1 MRNIFQEVIVSVL
14 SDIPSKHAAWLDT
27 IKGQDDLMALESA
40 TQGLMFAMSDKSL
53 NIRTLSKIIDYT
65 AQTTSPILARLSQQ
79 FIRFELM
86 NSNIENNIL
95 TVAYAFHKQLYSDYI
110 TLLNYF
116 YNDPKQHKKE
126 LVHRYMYAAVN
137 QAFEMLRWRSF
148 VNLGLAPKIWLQLH
162 KILAIADSNK
172 LLNQPLIDVT
182 NHSSNHPSLGSLLV
196 QTYMLDTLQQANL
209 SRLAID
215 IVCKLL
221 RSQLLDVEISS
232 ELDPTKSLFY
242 VNLEKDI
249 GAKRIRLMNA
259 ADHCVYWQIDALEK
273 TIVKK
278 IHEISGKS
286 LEHEKPLEPA
296 SENPAESQF
305 VIEPYQI
312 KTATETFGLLL
323 REWSR
328 HHYVRQRRKEIRRK
342 ITTIANVVHGIR
354 DVTAR
359 VKANENSKFTLSSKL
374 STDGRSLEQRP
385 RGQAS
390 IKGISNTPN
399 TDIVNHHWVIID
411 ESNQGLGAIAS
422 KELNTRTTV
431 GQLVGLITAD
441 AKQDLIIAVI
451 RSIRPKTNRQM
462 QVGIEILS
470 RHAKCVQLKP
480 VRPDIVGDEQ
490 VQYNSTNAA
499 DMPDFI
505 GLYLPIEAG
514 LSPKSMLI
522 LPRIEFIPYTHYEI
536 SIAGMLDQVMLG
548 ESIESRNDWIKIS
561 YPR

>member
-1 MRNIFQEVIVSVL
+1 MRNIFQEVIVNVL
-14 SDIPSKHAAWLDT
+14 SDIPSKHTAWLDT

-40 TQGLMFAMSDKSL
+40 TQGLMFAKSDKSL
-53 NIRTLSKIIDYT
+53 NIKILAKIIDHT

-95 TVAYAFHKQLYSDYI
+95 TVVYAFHKQLYSDYI

-162 KILAIADSNK
+162 KILEIAANNK
-172 LLNQPLIDVT
+172 LLNQPLIDAA
-182 NHSSNHPSLGSLLV
+182 NHSSNHPSLASLLV

-221 RSQLLDVEISS
+221 RSQLVNVEISN
-232 ELDPTKSLFY
+232 EFDPTKSLFY

-259 ADHCVYWQIDALEK
+259 MDHCVYWQIDELEK
-273 TIVKK
+273 AIIIKT
-278 IHEISGKS
+278 HEIIGKS
-286 LEHEKPLEPA
+286 LEHEKSLESA
-296 SENPAESQF
+296 SENLAETHF
-305 VIEPYQI
+305 VIEPHQI

-354 DVTAR
+354 DVTER
-359 VKANENSKFTLSSKL
+359 VKANENSKSTHSTRLSN
-374 STDGRSLEQRP
+374 DGRSLDQRS
-385 RGQAS
+385 RSQTS

-451 RSIRPKTNRQM
+451 RSIRPKSNRQI

-470 RHAKCVQLKP
+470 RHAKCVQLRP
-480 VRPDIVGDEQ
+480 VRPDMAGDEPA
-490 VQYNSTNAA
+490 QYNSTNVA
-499 DMPDFI
+499 DIPDFT

-522 LPRIEFIPYTHYEI
+522 LPRIEFIPHTNYEI